1 MLDTY
6 RRGRGDVFQQWTF
19 YSGLLMAK
27 ETLLAT
33 DTGHLAYTIPLLCH
47 WMKEPIPYL
56 QETDL
61 EVRLAKYHMMPTLKQ
76 NKGAPIESTTGKDTP
91 TQPSI
96 ASEDSKSH

>member
-1 MLDTY
+1 MDIL
-6 RRGRGDVFQQWTF
+6 QWTPHGQGDPPSNRYWAF
-19 YSGLLMAK
+19 GL
-27 ETLLAT
+27 
-33 DTGHLAYTIPLLCH
+33 HIPLLCH

>member
-1 MLDTY
+1 
-6 RRGRGDVFQQWTF
+6 
-19 YSGLLMAK
+19 
-27 ETLLAT
+27 
-33 DTGHLAYTIPLLCH
+33 
-47 WMKEPIPYL
+47 MKEPIPYL